1 VDKVRLAGGTIDQ
14 VESGV
19 RMYSRAKVTK
29 PFKIRLKFTR
39 KIIPSVTTS
48 NGAFSL
54 LGWVVATNSA
64 PTSIPAN
71 WPGTTPTGDLEVA
84 AFLRGFRFN
93 VGNFTT
99 QGDGSNRFRLQVY
112 PGDGTRV
119 QLVTDKVIDLGLNV
133 EQELEFS
140 VSGGTTTLTAV
151 GLGLSQSHTHSVISD
166 MTSGYLMLYTSN
178 IMEAEFGDFRRIS

>member
-112 PGDGTRV
+112 PGTRV